1 MERND
6 CALDEPPGA
15 RCVRVQRSA
24 CTTCCNIN
32 RTFCVHVCRSRY
44 SSFSDRS
51 MAAMEK
57 IIMEEAMA
65 PYVLS
70 MANLTKILEGPTG
83 QHAALK

>member
-1 MERND
+1 M
-6 CALDEPPGA
+6 
-15 RCVRVQRSA
+15 
-24 CTTCCNIN
+24 
-32 RTFCVHVCRSRY
+32 HVCRSRY
-44 SSFSDRS
+44 SSFNDRS